1 MIKIVA
7 KSEVKKESRQDF
19 LTAAAELVDKS
30 RREEGNI
37 SYHLYEDIDDPC
49 ILSFIEEWKD
59 EAAIEHHGSSEHF
72 QRIIR
77 ILEGYAV
84 HGIEITLYKDTGL

>member
-7 KSEVKKESRQDF
+7 KSEVKMECRQEF

-37 SYHLYEDIDDPC
+37 SYHLYEDMDDSC
-49 ILSFIEEWKD
+49 VLAFIEEWKD
-59 EAAIEHHGSSEHF
+59 DAAIEKHGSSEHF
-72 QRIIR
+72 QRIIPV
-77 ILEGYAV
+77 LEGCAV